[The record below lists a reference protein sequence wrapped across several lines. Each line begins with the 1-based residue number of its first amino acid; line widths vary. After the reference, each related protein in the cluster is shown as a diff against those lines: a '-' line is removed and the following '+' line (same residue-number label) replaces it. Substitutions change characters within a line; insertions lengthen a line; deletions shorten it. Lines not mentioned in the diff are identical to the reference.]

1 MEMKLGALFGS
12 LPPVGGCLEGY
23 LERGTCRKI
32 FQGEEVSFDC
42 AGDEESVSYVRSGRL
57 KLASVRHGVSALDFC
72 FFGDGTILDRRDS
85 RGTAG
90 GQLYV
95 QACENSVIYTFPR
108 EVFLQILQQDS
119 RVLRA
124 YTDFQAAQLSILL
137 RRVEMTACL
146 NADQRV
152 VGWLIQL
159 CQAVEPGGNVY
170 KIPCPLT
177 QQEIADYLFI
187 HVTTFNRVFGD
198 LKRRGLVEKH
208 RGAFVIHDR
217 KGLEMLLESLSA

>member
-1 MEMKLGALFGS
+1 MEIKEIALFGS
-12 LPPVGGCLEGY
+12 LPPLGGCLEGY
-23 LERGTCRKI
+23 LDRGTCRKV
-32 FQGEEVSFDC
+32 FQGERISFDS
-42 AGDEESVSYVRSGRL
+42 ADREEAVIYVGSGRL
-57 KLASVRHGVSALDFC
+57 KLAASRHGASGLDFC
-72 FFGDGTILDRRDS
+72 FFGADTVLDRRNGGE
-85 RGTAG
+85 GTG
-90 GQLYV
+90 ELFV
-95 QACENSVIYTFPR
+95 QACENTVVYTFSR
-108 EVFLQILQQDS
+108 ESFLQILQQDS

-137 RRVEMTACL
+137 QRVEMTACL

-159 CQAVEPGGNVY
+159 CRAVEPDGNVY
-170 KIPCPLT
+170 EIPCPLT

-208 RGAFVIHDR
+208 RGSFVIHDR

>member
-1 MEMKLGALFGS
+1 MKLGALFGS
-12 LPPVGGCLEGY
+12 LPPVGGCLEKY

-72 FFGDGTILDRRDS
+72 FFSADTILDQRDS

-90 GQLYV
+90 RLYV

-108 EVFLQILQQDS
+108 EVFLQILQRDS

-137 RRVEMTACL
+137 QRVEMTACL

-159 CQAVEPGGNVY
+159 CRAAEPTGETY
-170 KIPCPLT
+170 TIPCPLT

-208 RGAFVIHDR
+208 RGAFVIHDL
-217 KGLEMLLESLSA
+217 KGLEILLESLSA